1 MKPMDLGQFLG
12 RTLSGAGLEMDEVLD
27 DLIYADRGAW
37 AIFYRGPDCKLQLYW
52 SARNGGL
59 NFMLAPLD
67 APNEFGLSNQSR
79 AWQSML
85 RLSDAHDQLKTP
97 GMSAD
102 DNEIMAWL
110 KDIFEIHFGPARAAL
125 LAEERPR

>member
-1 MKPMDLGQFLG
+1 MELDQYLG
-12 RTLSGAGLEMDEVLD
+12 RTLSWAGLEMDEVQDALT
-27 DLIYADRGAW
+27 YGDRRAW
-37 AIFYRGPDCKLQLYW
+37 AIFYRGSDCKLQFCW
-52 SARNGGL
+52 SARNGGF

-79 AWQSML
+79 AWQAML

-97 GMSAD
+97 GMSAG

>member
-1 MKPMDLGQFLG
+1 MKPMELDQFLSPA
-12 RTLSGAGLEMDEVLD
+12 LSEAGLEMDEVQD
-27 DLIYADRGAW
+27 GLIYGDRRAW
-37 AIFYRGPDCKLQLYW
+37 ATYYRGSDCKLQVYW
-52 SARNGGL
+52 SARNGGF

-67 APNEFGLSNQSR
+67 APNELGLSNQSK
-79 AWQSML
+79 AWQFML

-110 KDIFEIHFGPARAAL
+110 KDLFEIHFRSARAAL
-125 LAEERPR
+125 LAGGRPH

>member
-1 MKPMDLGQFLG
+1 MKPMELDQYLG
-12 RTLSGAGLEMDEVLD
+12 RTLSRVGLEMDEVQD
-27 DLIYADRGAW
+27 DLTYADRGAW
-37 AIFYRGPDCKLQLYW
+37 AIFYRGADCKLQLYW
-52 SARNGGL
+52 SARNGGF

-67 APNEFGLSNQSR
+67 APNEFGLSNQSS
-79 AWQSML
+79 AWQSIL
-85 RLSDAHDQLKTP
+85 RLSDTHDQLKTP
-97 GMSAD
+97 GMSAG